1 MPRLDGRVALLT
13 GAGPGI
19 GRATAL
25 RLAAD
30 GAAVGCLGVSEDA
43 RVEVAEVAEVAEEIR
58 AAGGLAL
65 PVVAAVTDRAALE
78 AAIATVAIEL
88 GAIGILVLSP
98 NGGTVFPG

>member
-43 RVEVAEVAEVAEEIR
+43 LAEVAEEIR

-88 GAIGILVLSP
+88 GAIGISVASP
-98 NGGTVFPG
+98 NGGTAYLG